1 MELFRTTILLP
12 VLVLSQAFLNKDHSV
27 PGNFSGS
34 RETDEQQTS
43 NLTISHPPRLSQ
55 HCSGVVEV
63 LHRGLWRPVTFDFG
77 SAEWAKVVEDICT
90 NLSCGAVYERRQN
103 GTATLNYSNST
114 CLSQCVYRDLLVE
127 NCTEL
132 SYTDCSNLTEITCG
146 HQAVRL
152 VGGSHHCEGRVE
164 LWREEKWGTVCDD
177 SWDLRDG
184 GVVCAQLG
192 CGSALN
198 VSGQDGS
205 FEAGVGLVLLDEVN
219 CGGSE
224 RNLWECPSLGTVNDC
239 GHKEDAAVVC
249 SGIPSQPGNKTAE
262 QNTQTSTT
270 AGSVLLVT
278 SAESRSS
285 PPVAAVWGCIALSIA
300 LLLTLLSNASLFL
313 SYRRRAALLVHQRQD
328 GRLLSIQSQH
338 TDRGERVNLL
348 TVTTDK
354 ADYSE
359 FLLMNL
365 SSLCPLVTCNFR
377 KCLISSSVPLV
388 RIHFLYVTFHAAPQY
403 LSQKPTQNDT
413 DASCDSD
420 YENYDFNDQPSVA
433 MATALV
439 RVLDNGVSTSREPCE
454 TTQTAETSDAPEKY
468 NIVAET
474 INGIERKNPA
484 TQSLHSLVSSS
495 TSSGECYEN
504 IETLEKELLDSG
516 PDLRETALTD
526 LICGREPSLGSSSS
540 TSSGESYYN
549 VGMAVE
555 QHLQS
560 ENTYTHSPVQSTSA
574 HQDQQQPVNSNC
586 HQLSSQNQEDSSSSS
601 SSELYENIEVQDEE
615 GIGDVTMKEVPDQS
629 LSDSDYDDIT
639 NY

>member
-43 NLTISHPPRLSQ
+43 NLTISHPLRLSQ

-63 LHRGLWRPVTFDFG
+63 LHRGLWRPVTFDLG

-103 GTATLNYSNST
+103 GTATLNYSSST

-177 SWDLRDG
+177 NWDLRDG

-192 CGSALN
+192 CGPALN

-249 SGIPSQPGNKTAE
+249 SGIPSQPGNETAE
-262 QNTQTSTT
+262 QYTQTSTT
-270 AGSVLLVT
+270 GSVLLVT

-348 TVTTDK
+348 TVTTDT
-354 ADYSE
+354 ADY
-359 FLLMNL
+359 
-365 SSLCPLVTCNFR
+365 T
-377 KCLISSSVPLV
+377 
-388 RIHFLYVTFHAAPQY
+388 PQY
-403 LSQKPTQNDT
+403 LSQQPTQNDT

-454 TTQTAETSDAPEKY
+454 TTQTAETSDNPEKY

-504 IETLEKELLDSG
+504 IETLEKELLDS
-516 PDLRETALTD
+516 DLRETALTD
-526 LICGREPSLGSSSS
+526 LICGREPSMGSSSS

-560 ENTYTHSPVQSTSA
+560 ENTYTHSPVQSASA

-586 HQLSSQNQEDSSSSS
+586 HLLSSQNQEDSSSSS

-615 GIGDVTMKEVPDQS
+615 GIGDVTVKEVPDQS

>member
-1 MELFRTTILLP
+1 MELFRTAILLP

-34 RETDEQQTS
+34 RETDEQKTS

-63 LHRGLWRPVTFDFG
+63 LHQGLWRPVTFDLG

-103 GTATLNYSNST
+103 GTATLNYSSST

-132 SYTDCSNLTEITCG
+132 SYTDCSNLTEIICG

-152 VGGSHHCEGRVE
+152 AGGSHHCEGRVE

-205 FEAGVGLVLLDEVN
+205 FEVGVGLVLLDEVN

-224 RNLWECPSLGTVNDC
+224 RNLWECPSMGTVNDC

-249 SGIPSQPGNKTAE
+249 SGIPSQPGNETAE

-278 SAESRSS
+278 SAESWSS
-285 PPVAAVWGCIALSIA
+285 PPTAAVWGCIALSIA

-348 TVTTDK
+348 TVTTDT
-354 ADYSE
+354 ADY
-359 FLLMNL
+359 
-365 SSLCPLVTCNFR
+365 T
-377 KCLISSSVPLV
+377 
-388 RIHFLYVTFHAAPQY
+388 PQY
-403 LSQKPTQNDT
+403 LSQQPSQNDT
-413 DASCDSD
+413 DALCDSD

-439 RVLDNGVSTSREPCE
+439 RVLDNGVSTSREPWE

-468 NIVAET
+468 NIIAET

-560 ENTYTHSPVQSTSA
+560 ENTYTHSPVQSTST

-586 HQLSSQNQEDSSSSS
+586 HLLSSQNQDDSSSSS

-615 GIGDVTMKEVPDQS
+615 GIGDVTVKEDPDQS

>member
-1 MELFRTTILLP
+1 MELFRTTILLS
-12 VLVLSQAFLNKDHSV
+12 VLVLSQGFLSKDYSV

-43 NLTISHPPRLSQ
+43 NLSISHHPRLSQ

-63 LHRGLWRPVTFDFG
+63 LHRGLWRPVTFDLG

-90 NLSCGAVYERRQN
+90 NLSCGAVYELRQN
-103 GTATLNYSNST
+103 GTATLNYSSST

-152 VGGSHHCEGRVE
+152 AGGSHHCEGRVE

-198 VSGQDGS
+198 VSGEGGS

-224 RNLWECPSLGTVNDC
+224 RNLWECPSMGTVNDC

-249 SGIPSQPGNKTAE
+249 SGIPSQPGNETTE

-285 PPVAAVWGCIALSIA
+285 PPVAAVWGCIVLSIA

-338 TDRGERVNLL
+338 TDRGESVNFL
-348 TVTTDK
+348 TVTMDT
-354 ADYSE
+354 ADYS
-359 FLLMNL
+359 
-365 SSLCPLVTCNFR
+365 
-377 KCLISSSVPLV
+377 
-388 RIHFLYVTFHAAPQY
+388 
-403 LSQKPTQNDT
+403 
-413 DASCDSD
+413 
-420 YENYDFNDQPSVA
+420 
-433 MATALV
+433 
-439 RVLDNGVSTSREPCE
+439 
-454 TTQTAETSDAPEKY
+454 
-468 NIVAET
+468 
-474 INGIERKNPA
+474 
-484 TQSLHSLVSSS
+484 HSLVSSS

-560 ENTYTHSPVQSTSA
+560 ENTYTHSPVQSTST

-586 HQLSSQNQEDSSSSS
+586 HLLSSQNQDDSSSSS
-601 SSELYENIEVQDEE
+601 SSELYENIGVQDEE
-615 GIGDVTMKEVPDQS
+615 GIGDATVKEDPDQS

>member
-1 MELFRTTILLP
+1 MCSKDPGLTVFCEMELFRTTILLS
-12 VLVLSQAFLNKDHSV
+12 VLVLSQGFLNKDYSV

-43 NLTISHPPRLSQ
+43 NLTISHPPRLSH

-63 LHRGLWRPVTFDFG
+63 LHRGLWRPVTFDLG

-90 NLSCGAVYERRQN
+90 NLSCGAVYELRQN
-103 GTATLNYSNST
+103 GTATLNYSSST
-114 CLSQCVYRDLLVE
+114 CLSQCVYRELLVE

-152 VGGSHHCEGRVE
+152 AGGSHHCEGRVE

-198 VSGQDGS
+198 VSGEDGS
-205 FEAGVGLVLLDEVN
+205 FEAGVGQVLLDEVN

-224 RNLWECPSLGTVNDC
+224 RNLWECPSMGTVNDC

-249 SGIPSQPGNKTAE
+249 SGIPSQPGNETAE

-285 PPVAAVWGCIALSIA
+285 PPAAAVWGCIALSIA

-338 TDRGERVNLL
+338 TDRGESVNLL
-348 TVTTDK
+348 TVTMDT
-354 ADYSE
+354 ADYT
-359 FLLMNL
+359 L
-365 SSLCPLVTCNFR
+365 
-377 KCLISSSVPLV
+377 
-388 RIHFLYVTFHAAPQY
+388 QY
-403 LSQKPTQNDT
+403 LSKQPSQNDT

-439 RVLDNGVSTSREPCE
+439 RVLDNGVSTSREPWE

-468 NIVAET
+468 NIVTET
-474 INGIERKNPA
+474 INGIERNNTA
-484 TQSLHSLVSSS
+484 TQSRHSLVSSS
-495 TSSGECYEN
+495 TSSGESYEN

-540 TSSGESYYN
+540 TTSGESYYN

-560 ENTYTHSPVQSTSA
+560 ENTYTHSPVQSTST
-574 HQDQQQPVNSNC
+574 HQDQQQPVNSSC
-586 HQLSSQNQEDSSSSS
+586 HLLSNQNQDDSSSSS
-601 SSELYENIEVQDEE
+601 SSELYENIGVQDEE
-615 GIGDVTMKEVPDQS
+615 GIGDATVKEDPDQS

>member
-43 NLTISHPPRLSQ
+43 NLTISHPLRLSQ

-63 LHRGLWRPVTFDFG
+63 LHRGLWRPVTFDLG

-103 GTATLNYSNST
+103 GTATLNYSSST

-192 CGSALN
+192 CGPALN

-249 SGIPSQPGNKTAE
+249 SGIPSQPGNETSE

-270 AGSVLLVT
+270 GSVLLVT

-348 TVTTDK
+348 TVTTDT
-354 ADYSE
+354 ADY
-359 FLLMNL
+359 
-365 SSLCPLVTCNFR
+365 T
-377 KCLISSSVPLV
+377 
-388 RIHFLYVTFHAAPQY
+388 PQY
-403 LSQKPTQNDT
+403 LSQQPTQNDT

-420 YENYDFNDQPSVA
+420 YENYDFNDKPSVA

-586 HQLSSQNQEDSSSSS
+586 HLPSSQNQEDSSSSS

-615 GIGDVTMKEVPDQS
+615 GIGDATVKEVPDQS

>member
-12 VLVLSQAFLNKDHSV
+12 VLVLSQA
-27 PGNFSGS
+27 
-34 RETDEQQTS
+34 
-43 NLTISHPPRLSQ
+43 ISHPPRLSQ

-63 LHRGLWRPVTFDFG
+63 LHRGLWRPVTFDLG

-103 GTATLNYSNST
+103 GTATLNYSSST

-205 FEAGVGLVLLDEVN
+205 FEAGVGQVLLDEVN

-224 RNLWECPSLGTVNDC
+224 MNLWECPSMGTVNDC

-249 SGIPSQPGNKTAE
+249 SGIPSQPGNETAE

-285 PPVAAVWGCIALSIA
+285 PPAAAVWGCIALSIA

-348 TVTTDK
+348 TVTTDT
-354 ADYSE
+354 ADY
-359 FLLMNL
+359 
-365 SSLCPLVTCNFR
+365 T
-377 KCLISSSVPLV
+377 
-388 RIHFLYVTFHAAPQY
+388 PQY
-403 LSQKPTQNDT
+403 LSQQPTQNDT

-420 YENYDFNDQPSVA
+420 YENYDFNDQPPVA

-439 RVLDNGVSTSREPCE
+439 RVLDNGVSTSREPWE

-526 LICGREPSLGSSSS
+526 LICGREPSLGSNSS

-574 HQDQQQPVNSNC
+574 QQDQQQPVNSNC
-586 HQLSSQNQEDSSSSS
+586 HLLSSQNQEDSSSSS

-615 GIGDVTMKEVPDQS
+615 GIGDATVKEDPDQS

>member
-27 PGNFSGS
+27 SGNFSGS

-63 LHRGLWRPVTFDFG
+63 LHRGLWRPVTFDLG

-103 GTATLNYSNST
+103 GTATLNYSSST

-205 FEAGVGLVLLDEVN
+205 FEAGVGQVLLDEVN

-224 RNLWECPSLGTVNDC
+224 MNLWECPSMGTVNDC

-249 SGIPSQPGNKTAE
+249 SGIPSQPGNETAE

-285 PPVAAVWGCIALSIA
+285 PPAAAVWGCIALSIA

-348 TVTTDK
+348 TVTTDT
-354 ADYSE
+354 ADY
-359 FLLMNL
+359 
-365 SSLCPLVTCNFR
+365 T
-377 KCLISSSVPLV
+377 
-388 RIHFLYVTFHAAPQY
+388 PQY
-403 LSQKPTQNDT
+403 LSQQPTQNDT

-420 YENYDFNDQPSVA
+420 YENYDFNDQPPVA

-439 RVLDNGVSTSREPCE
+439 RVLDNGVSTSREPWE

-526 LICGREPSLGSSSS
+526 LICGREPSLGSNSS

-574 HQDQQQPVNSNC
+574 QQDQQQPVNSNC
-586 HQLSSQNQEDSSSSS
+586 HLLSSQNQEDSSSSS

-615 GIGDVTMKEVPDQS
+615 GIGDATVKEDPDQS

>member
-63 LHRGLWRPVTFDFG
+63 LHRGLWRPVTFDLG
-77 SAEWAKVVEDICT
+77 SADWAKVVEDICT

-103 GTATLNYSNST
+103 GTATLNYSSST

-249 SGIPSQPGNKTAE
+249 SGIPSQPGNETVE

-285 PPVAAVWGCIALSIA
+285 PPVAVWGCIALSIA

-348 TVTTDK
+348 TVTTDT
-354 ADYSE
+354 ADY
-359 FLLMNL
+359 
-365 SSLCPLVTCNFR
+365 
-377 KCLISSSVPLV
+377 I
-388 RIHFLYVTFHAAPQY
+388 
-403 LSQKPTQNDT
+403 
-413 DASCDSD
+413 
-420 YENYDFNDQPSVA
+420 
-433 MATALV
+433 
-439 RVLDNGVSTSREPCE
+439 RVLDNGVSTSREPWE

-484 TQSLHSLVSSS
+484 TQSRHSLVSSS

-586 HQLSSQNQEDSSSSS
+586 HLLSSQNQEDSSSSS

-615 GIGDVTMKEVPDQS
+615 GIGDVTVKEVPDQS

>member
-63 LHRGLWRPVTFDFG
+63 LHRGLWRPVTFDLG

-103 GTATLNYSNST
+103 GTATLNYSYST

-146 HQAVRL
+146 RQAVRL

-192 CGSALN
+192 CGPALN

-249 SGIPSQPGNKTAE
+249 SGIPSQAGNETAE

-270 AGSVLLVT
+270 GSVLLVT

-348 TVTTDK
+348 TVTTDT
-354 ADYSE
+354 ADY
-359 FLLMNL
+359 
-365 SSLCPLVTCNFR
+365 
-377 KCLISSSVPLV
+377 I
-388 RIHFLYVTFHAAPQY
+388 
-403 LSQKPTQNDT
+403 
-413 DASCDSD
+413 
-420 YENYDFNDQPSVA
+420 
-433 MATALV
+433 

-574 HQDQQQPVNSNC
+574 HQDQQQPVNSNF
-586 HQLSSQNQEDSSSSS
+586 HLLSSQNQEDSSSSS

-615 GIGDVTMKEVPDQS
+615 GIGDVTVKEVPDQS

>member
-63 LHRGLWRPVTFDFG
+63 LHRGLWRPVTFDLG

-103 GTATLNYSNST
+103 STATLNYSSST

-164 LWREEKWGTVCDD
+164 LWRDEKWGTVCDD

-249 SGIPSQPGNKTAE
+249 SGIPSQPGNETVE

-285 PPVAAVWGCIALSIA
+285 PPVAVWGCIALSIA

-348 TVTTDK
+348 TVTTDT
-354 ADYSE
+354 ADYSF
-359 FLLMNL
+359 FLVLKGH
-365 SSLCPLVTCNFR
+365 NFHL
-377 KCLISSSVPLV
+377 KSE
-388 RIHFLYVTFHAAPQY
+388 TFQ
-403 LSQKPTQNDT
+403 
-413 DASCDSD
+413 
-420 YENYDFNDQPSVA
+420 QPFA
-433 MATALV
+433 GQGI
-439 RVLDNGVSTSREPCE
+439 RNG
-454 TTQTAETSDAPEKY
+454 
-468 NIVAET
+468 
-474 INGIERKNPA
+474 
-484 TQSLHSLVSSS
+484 HSLVSSS

-586 HQLSSQNQEDSSSSS
+586 HLLSSQNQEDSSSSS

-615 GIGDVTMKEVPDQS
+615 GIGDVTVKEVPDQS

>member
-1 MELFRTTILLP
+1 MC
-12 VLVLSQAFLNKDHSV
+12 VA
-27 PGNFSGS
+27 
-34 RETDEQQTS
+34 
-43 NLTISHPPRLSQ
+43 ISHPLRLSQ

-63 LHRGLWRPVTFDFG
+63 LHRGLWRPVTFDLG

-103 GTATLNYSNST
+103 GTATLNYSSST

-192 CGSALN
+192 CGPALN

-249 SGIPSQPGNKTAE
+249 SGIPSQPGNETSE

-348 TVTTDK
+348 TVTTDT
-354 ADYSE
+354 ADY
-359 FLLMNL
+359 
-365 SSLCPLVTCNFR
+365 T
-377 KCLISSSVPLV
+377 
-388 RIHFLYVTFHAAPQY
+388 PQY
-403 LSQKPTQNDT
+403 LSQQPTQNDT

-420 YENYDFNDQPSVA
+420 YENYDFNDKPSVA

-586 HQLSSQNQEDSSSSS
+586 HLPSSQNQEDSSSSS

-615 GIGDVTMKEVPDQS
+615 GIGDATVKEVPDQS

>member
-1 MELFRTTILLP
+1 MELFRTAILLP

-34 RETDEQQTS
+34 RETDEQKTS

-63 LHRGLWRPVTFDFG
+63 LHQGLWRPVTFDLG

-103 GTATLNYSNST
+103 GTATLNYSSST

-132 SYTDCSNLTEITCG
+132 SYTDCSNLTEIICG

-152 VGGSHHCEGRVE
+152 AGGSHHCEGRVE

-205 FEAGVGLVLLDEVN
+205 FEVGVGLVLLDEVN

-224 RNLWECPSLGTVNDC
+224 RNLWECPSMGTVNDC

-249 SGIPSQPGNKTAE
+249 SGIPSQPGNETAE

-270 AGSVLLVT
+270 AGSVLPVT
-278 SAESRSS
+278 SAESWSS
-285 PPVAAVWGCIALSIA
+285 PPTAAVWGCIALSIA

-348 TVTTDK
+348 TVTTDT
-354 ADYSE
+354 ADY
-359 FLLMNL
+359 
-365 SSLCPLVTCNFR
+365 
-377 KCLISSSVPLV
+377 I
-388 RIHFLYVTFHAAPQY
+388 
-403 LSQKPTQNDT
+403 
-413 DASCDSD
+413 
-420 YENYDFNDQPSVA
+420 
-433 MATALV
+433 
-439 RVLDNGVSTSREPCE
+439 RVLDNGVSTSREPWE

-468 NIVAET
+468 NIIAET

-516 PDLRETALTD
+516 PGLRRTALTD
-526 LICGREPSLGSSSS
+526 LMCGREPSLGSSSS

-560 ENTYTHSPVQSTSA
+560 ENTYTHSPVQSTST

-586 HQLSSQNQEDSSSSS
+586 HLLSSQNQDDSSSSS
-601 SSELYENIEVQDEE
+601 SSELYENIEVQDEK
-615 GIGDVTMKEVPDQS
+615 GIGDVTVKEDPDQS

>member
-1 MELFRTTILLP
+1 MLVENHKLQQCKQKYICLKDPGLTVFWEMELFRTAILLS
-12 VLVLSQAFLNKDHSV
+12 VLVLSQGFLNKAYSV

-63 LHRGLWRPVTFDFG
+63 LHQGLWRPVTFDLG

-90 NLSCGAVYERRQN
+90 NLSCGAVYELRQN
-103 GTATLNYSNST
+103 GTATLNYSSST

-152 VGGSHHCEGRVE
+152 AGGSHHCEGRVE

-198 VSGQDGS
+198 VSGEDGS
-205 FEAGVGLVLLDEVN
+205 FEAGVGQVLLDEVN

-224 RNLWECPSLGTVNDC
+224 RNLWECPSMGTVNDC

-249 SGIPSQPGNKTAE
+249 SGIPSQPGNETAE

-270 AGSVLLVT
+270 GSVLLVT
-278 SAESRSS
+278 SAESWSS
-285 PPVAAVWGCIALSIA
+285 PPTAAVWGCIALSIA

-348 TVTTDK
+348 TVTTDT
-354 ADYSE
+354 ADY
-359 FLLMNL
+359 
-365 SSLCPLVTCNFR
+365 T
-377 KCLISSSVPLV
+377 
-388 RIHFLYVTFHAAPQY
+388 PQY
-403 LSQKPTQNDT
+403 LSQQPSQNDT
-413 DASCDSD
+413 DALCDSD
-420 YENYDFNDQPSVA
+420 YENYDFNDQPSIA

-439 RVLDNGVSTSREPCE
+439 RVLDNGVSTSREPWE

-474 INGIERKNPA
+474 INGIERNNTA

-504 IETLEKELLDSG
+504 IETQEKELLDSG

-560 ENTYTHSPVQSTSA
+560 ENTYTHSPVQSTST
-574 HQDQQQPVNSNC
+574 HKDQQQPVNSSF
-586 HQLSSQNQEDSSSSS
+586 HLLSNQNQDDSSSSS

-615 GIGDVTMKEVPDQS
+615 GIGDATVKEDPDQS

>member
-12 VLVLSQAFLNKDHSV
+12 VLVLSQAFLNEDHSV

-63 LHRGLWRPVTFDFG
+63 LHRGLWRPVTFDLG

-103 GTATLNYSNST
+103 GTATLNYSSST

-224 RNLWECPSLGTVNDC
+224 RNLWECPSMGTVNDC

-249 SGIPSQPGNKTAE
+249 SGIPSQPGNETAE

-270 AGSVLLVT
+270 DSVLLVT

-285 PPVAAVWGCIALSIA
+285 PPAAAVWGCIALSIA

-348 TVTTDK
+348 TVTTDT
-354 ADYSE
+354 ADY
-359 FLLMNL
+359 
-365 SSLCPLVTCNFR
+365 T
-377 KCLISSSVPLV
+377 
-388 RIHFLYVTFHAAPQY
+388 PQY
-403 LSQKPTQNDT
+403 LSQQPTQNDT

-439 RVLDNGVSTSREPCE
+439 RVLDNGVGTSREPWE

-540 TSSGESYYN
+540 TTSGESYYN

-586 HQLSSQNQEDSSSSS
+586 HLLSSQNQEDSSSSS

-615 GIGDVTMKEVPDQS
+615 GIGDATVKEDPDQS

>member
-354 ADYSE
+354 ADY
-359 FLLMNL
+359 
-365 SSLCPLVTCNFR
+365 
-377 KCLISSSVPLV
+377 I
-388 RIHFLYVTFHAAPQY
+388 
-403 LSQKPTQNDT
+403 
-413 DASCDSD
+413 
-420 YENYDFNDQPSVA
+420 
-433 MATALV
+433 

>member
-43 NLTISHPPRLSQ
+43 NLTISHPLRLSQ

-63 LHRGLWRPVTFDFG
+63 LHRGLWRPVTFDLG

-103 GTATLNYSNST
+103 GTATLNYSSST

-192 CGSALN
+192 CGPALN

-249 SGIPSQPGNKTAE
+249 SGIPSQPGNETSE

-270 AGSVLLVT
+270 GSVLLVT

-348 TVTTDK
+348 TVTTDT
-354 ADYSE
+354 ADY
-359 FLLMNL
+359 
-365 SSLCPLVTCNFR
+365 T
-377 KCLISSSVPLV
+377 
-388 RIHFLYVTFHAAPQY
+388 PQY
-403 LSQKPTQNDT
+403 LSQQPTQNDT

-420 YENYDFNDQPSVA
+420 YENYDFNDKPSVA

-504 IETLEKELLDSG
+504 IETLEKELLDS
-516 PDLRETALTD
+516 DLRETALTD

-586 HQLSSQNQEDSSSSS
+586 HLPSSQNQEDSSSSS

-615 GIGDVTMKEVPDQS
+615 GIGDATVKEVPDQS

>member
-1 MELFRTTILLP
+1 LTGCGCSAEHLQIAQKP
-12 VLVLSQAFLNKDHSV
+12 I
-27 PGNFSGS
+27 G
-34 RETDEQQTS
+34 QQTARAFNVCGYVCVLCCTCDYTTWGNINS
-43 NLTISHPPRLSQ
+43 NLYFTLILILHLSIPPAISHPLRLSQ

-63 LHRGLWRPVTFDFG
+63 LHRGLWRPVTFDLG

-103 GTATLNYSNST
+103 GTATLNYSSST

-192 CGSALN
+192 CGPALN

-249 SGIPSQPGNKTAE
+249 SGIPSQPGNETSE

-348 TVTTDK
+348 TVTTDT
-354 ADYSE
+354 ADY
-359 FLLMNL
+359 
-365 SSLCPLVTCNFR
+365 T
-377 KCLISSSVPLV
+377 
-388 RIHFLYVTFHAAPQY
+388 PQY
-403 LSQKPTQNDT
+403 LSQQPTQNDT

-420 YENYDFNDQPSVA
+420 YENYDFNDKPSVA

-586 HQLSSQNQEDSSSSS
+586 HLPSSQNQEDSSSSS

-615 GIGDVTMKEVPDQS
+615 GIGDATVKEVPDQS

>member
-354 ADYSE
+354 ADY
-359 FLLMNL
+359 
-365 SSLCPLVTCNFR
+365 T
-377 KCLISSSVPLV
+377 
-388 RIHFLYVTFHAAPQY
+388 PQY

>member
-1 MELFRTTILLP
+1 MIRSVTCIICLIVINIKRTKLFPVEEYAQRTPGLTVFCEMELFRTTILLS
-12 VLVLSQAFLNKDHSV
+12 VLVLSQGFLNKDYSV

-43 NLTISHPPRLSQ
+43 NLR
-55 HCSGVVEV
+55 
-63 LHRGLWRPVTFDFG
+63 
-77 SAEWAKVVEDICT
+77 
-90 NLSCGAVYERRQN
+90 
-103 GTATLNYSNST
+103 
-114 CLSQCVYRDLLVE
+114 
-127 NCTEL
+127 
-132 SYTDCSNLTEITCG
+132 

-152 VGGSHHCEGRVE
+152 AGGSHHCEGRVE

-198 VSGQDGS
+198 VSGEDGS

-224 RNLWECPSLGTVNDC
+224 RNLWECPSMGTVNDC

-249 SGIPSQPGNKTAE
+249 SGIPSQPGNETAE

-270 AGSVLLVT
+270 GSVLLVT

-338 TDRGERVNLL
+338 TDRGESVNLL
-348 TVTTDK
+348 TVTMDT
-354 ADYSE
+354 ADY
-359 FLLMNL
+359 
-365 SSLCPLVTCNFR
+365 T
-377 KCLISSSVPLV
+377 
-388 RIHFLYVTFHAAPQY
+388 PQY
-403 LSQKPTQNDT
+403 LSKQPSQNDT
-413 DASCDSD
+413 EASCDSD
-420 YENYDFNDQPSVA
+420 YENDDFNDQPSVA

-439 RVLDNGVSTSREPCE
+439 RVLDNGVSTSREPWE

-468 NIVAET
+468 NIVTET
-474 INGIERKNPA
+474 INGIERNNTA
-484 TQSLHSLVSSS
+484 TQSCHSLVSSS

-516 PDLRETALTD
+516 PDLRKTALTD

-560 ENTYTHSPVQSTSA
+560 ENTYTHSPVQSTST
-574 HQDQQQPVNSNC
+574 HQDQQQPVNSSC
-586 HQLSSQNQEDSSSSS
+586 HLLSNQNQEDSSSSS
-601 SSELYENIEVQDEE
+601 SSELYENIGVQDEE
-615 GIGDVTMKEVPDQS
+615 GIGDATVKEDPDQS

>member
-1 MELFRTTILLP
+1 MELFRTTILLS
-12 VLVLSQAFLNKDHSV
+12 VLVLSQGFLNKDYSV

-43 NLTISHPPRLSQ
+43 NLSISHPPRLSQ

-63 LHRGLWRPVTFDFG
+63 LHRGLWRPVTFDLG

-90 NLSCGAVYERRQN
+90 NLSCGAVYELRQN
-103 GTATLNYSNST
+103 GTATLNYSSST

-152 VGGSHHCEGRVE
+152 AGGSHHCEGRVE
-164 LWREEKWGTVCDD
+164 LWKEEKWGTVCDD

-198 VSGQDGS
+198 VSGEDGS

-224 RNLWECPSLGTVNDC
+224 RNLWECPSMGTVNDC

-249 SGIPSQPGNKTAE
+249 SGIPSQPVNETAE
-262 QNTQTSTT
+262 QNTQTSTI

-278 SAESRSS
+278 SAESWSS
-285 PPVAAVWGCIALSIA
+285 PPAAAVWGCIALSIA

-338 TDRGERVNLL
+338 TDRGESVNLL
-348 TVTTDK
+348 TVTMDT
-354 ADYSE
+354 ADY
-359 FLLMNL
+359 
-365 SSLCPLVTCNFR
+365 T
-377 KCLISSSVPLV
+377 
-388 RIHFLYVTFHAAPQY
+388 PQY
-403 LSQKPTQNDT
+403 LSKQPSQNDT
-413 DASCDSD
+413 EASCDSD

-433 MATALV
+433 MATAL
-439 RVLDNGVSTSREPCE
+439 G
-454 TTQTAETSDAPEKY
+454 
-468 NIVAET
+468 
-474 INGIERKNPA
+474 
-484 TQSLHSLVSSS
+484 HSLVSSS

-560 ENTYTHSPVQSTSA
+560 ENTYTHSPVQSTST
-574 HQDQQQPVNSNC
+574 HQDQQQPVNSSC
-586 HQLSSQNQEDSSSSS
+586 HLLSNQNQDDSSSSS
-601 SSELYENIEVQDEE
+601 SLELYENIGFQDEE
-615 GIGDVTMKEVPDQS
+615 GIGDATVKEDPDQS

>member
-63 LHRGLWRPVTFDFG
+63 LHRGLWRPVTFDLG
-77 SAEWAKVVEDICT
+77 SADWAKVVEDICT

-103 GTATLNYSNST
+103 GTATLNYSSST

-249 SGIPSQPGNKTAE
+249 SGIPSQPGNETVE

-270 AGSVLLVT
+270 GSVLLVT

-285 PPVAAVWGCIALSIA
+285 PPVAVWGCIALSIA

-348 TVTTDK
+348 TVTTDT
-354 ADYSE
+354 ADY
-359 FLLMNL
+359 
-365 SSLCPLVTCNFR
+365 
-377 KCLISSSVPLV
+377 I
-388 RIHFLYVTFHAAPQY
+388 
-403 LSQKPTQNDT
+403 
-413 DASCDSD
+413 
-420 YENYDFNDQPSVA
+420 
-433 MATALV
+433 
-439 RVLDNGVSTSREPCE
+439 RVLDNGVSTSREPWE

-484 TQSLHSLVSSS
+484 TQSRHSLVSSS

-586 HQLSSQNQEDSSSSS
+586 HLLSSQNQEDSSSSS

-615 GIGDVTMKEVPDQS
+615 GIGDVTVKEVPDQS

>member
-1 MELFRTTILLP
+1 MIRSVTCIISHLIVINIKRTKLFLLRSMLKGPRLTVFCEMELFRTTILLP
-12 VLVLSQAFLNKDHSV
+12 VLVLSQA
-27 PGNFSGS
+27 
-34 RETDEQQTS
+34 
-43 NLTISHPPRLSQ
+43 ISHPPRLSQ

-63 LHRGLWRPVTFDFG
+63 LHRGLWRPVTLDLG

-103 GTATLNYSNST
+103 GTATLNYSSST

-164 LWREEKWGTVCDD
+164 LWSEEKWGTVCDD

-249 SGIPSQPGNKTAE
+249 SGIPSQPGNETAE

-270 AGSVLLVT
+270 GSVLLVT
-278 SAESRSS
+278 SAESWSS

-300 LLLTLLSNASLFL
+300 LLLTLLFNASLFL

-348 TVTTDK
+348 TVTTDT
-354 ADYSE
+354 ADY
-359 FLLMNL
+359 
-365 SSLCPLVTCNFR
+365 T
-377 KCLISSSVPLV
+377 
-388 RIHFLYVTFHAAPQY
+388 PQY
-403 LSQKPTQNDT
+403 LSQHPSQNDT

-454 TTQTAETSDAPEKY
+454 TTQTEETSDAPEKY
-468 NIVAET
+468 NIFAEI

-484 TQSLHSLVSSS
+484 TQSLHLLVSSS

-516 PDLRETALTD
+516 PDLRETVLTD

-560 ENTYTHSPVQSTSA
+560 ENTYTHSPVQSTST
-574 HQDQQQPVNSNC
+574 HQDQQQPVNSNR
-586 HQLSSQNQEDSSSSS
+586 HLLSSQNQEDSSSSS

-615 GIGDVTMKEVPDQS
+615 GIVDVTVKEVPDQS

>member
-1 MELFRTTILLP
+1 MELFRMAILLP
-12 VLVLSQAFLNKDHSV
+12 VLVLSQA
-27 PGNFSGS
+27 
-34 RETDEQQTS
+34 
-43 NLTISHPPRLSQ
+43 ISHPPRLSHQ
-55 HCSGVVEV
+55 CSGVVEV
-63 LHRGLWRPVTFDFG
+63 LHRGLWRPVTFDLG
-77 SAEWAKVVEDICT
+77 SAEWAKVAEDICT
-90 NLSCGAVYERRQN
+90 NLSCGAVYELRQN

-132 SYTDCSNLTEITCG
+132 SYSDCSNLTEITCG

-152 VGGSHHCEGRVE
+152 AGGSHHCEGRVE
-164 LWREEKWGTVCDD
+164 LWREGKWGTVCDD

-224 RNLWECPSLGTVNDC
+224 RNLWECPSMETVNDC

-249 SGIPSQPGNKTAE
+249 SGIPSQPGNETAE

-278 SAESRSS
+278 SAESWSS
-285 PPVAAVWGCIALSIA
+285 PPTAGVWGCIALSIA
-300 LLLTLLSNASLFL
+300 LLLTLLSNALLFL

-328 GRLLSIQSQH
+328 GRLLSIQSQD
-338 TDRGERVNLL
+338 TNRGERVNLL
-348 TVTTDK
+348 TVTTDT
-354 ADYSE
+354 ADY
-359 FLLMNL
+359 
-365 SSLCPLVTCNFR
+365 T
-377 KCLISSSVPLV
+377 
-388 RIHFLYVTFHAAPQY
+388 PQY
-403 LSQKPTQNDT
+403 LSKQPSQNDT

-439 RVLDNGVSTSREPCE
+439 RVLDNGVSTSREPWE
-454 TTQTAETSDAPEKY
+454 TMQTAETSDAPEKY

-504 IETLEKELLDSG
+504 IETLEKEQLDSG
-516 PDLRETALTD
+516 PDLRENALTD

-540 TSSGESYYN
+540 TSTGESYYN

-560 ENTYTHSPVQSTSA
+560 ENTYSHSPVQSTST

-586 HQLSSQNQEDSSSSS
+586 HLLSNQNQDDSSSSS
-601 SSELYENIEVQDEE
+601 SSELYENIDVQDEE
-615 GIGDVTMKEVPDQS
+615 GIGDVTVKEDPDQS

>member
-43 NLTISHPPRLSQ
+43 NLTISHPLRLSQ

-63 LHRGLWRPVTFDFG
+63 LHRGLWRPVTFDLG

-103 GTATLNYSNST
+103 GTATLNYSSST

-192 CGSALN
+192 CGPALN

-249 SGIPSQPGNKTAE
+249 SGIPSQPGNETSE

-348 TVTTDK
+348 TVTTDT
-354 ADYSE
+354 ADY
-359 FLLMNL
+359 
-365 SSLCPLVTCNFR
+365 
-377 KCLISSSVPLV
+377 I
-388 RIHFLYVTFHAAPQY
+388 
-403 LSQKPTQNDT
+403 
-413 DASCDSD
+413 
-420 YENYDFNDQPSVA
+420 
-433 MATALV
+433 

-586 HQLSSQNQEDSSSSS
+586 HLPSSQNQEDSSSSS

-615 GIGDVTMKEVPDQS
+615 GIGDATVKEVPDQS

>member
-63 LHRGLWRPVTFDFG
+63 LHRGLWRPVTFDLG

-103 GTATLNYSNST
+103 STATLNYSSST

-164 LWREEKWGTVCDD
+164 LWRDEKWGTVCDD

-249 SGIPSQPGNKTAE
+249 SGIPSQPGNETVE

-285 PPVAAVWGCIALSIA
+285 PPVAVWGCIALSIA

-348 TVTTDK
+348 TVTTDT
-354 ADYSE
+354 ADY
-359 FLLMNL
+359 
-365 SSLCPLVTCNFR
+365 
-377 KCLISSSVPLV
+377 I
-388 RIHFLYVTFHAAPQY
+388 
-403 LSQKPTQNDT
+403 
-413 DASCDSD
+413 
-420 YENYDFNDQPSVA
+420 
-433 MATALV
+433 
-439 RVLDNGVSTSREPCE
+439 RVLDNGVSTSREPWE

-484 TQSLHSLVSSS
+484 TQSRHSLVSSS

-586 HQLSSQNQEDSSSSS
+586 HLLSSQNQEDSSSSS

-615 GIGDVTMKEVPDQS
+615 GIGDVTVKEVPDQS

>member
-1 MELFRTTILLP
+1 MC
-12 VLVLSQAFLNKDHSV
+12 VA
-27 PGNFSGS
+27 
-34 RETDEQQTS
+34 
-43 NLTISHPPRLSQ
+43 ISHPPRLSQ

-63 LHRGLWRPVTFDFG
+63 LHRGLWRPVTFDLG
-77 SAEWAKVVEDICT
+77 SAEWAKVAEDICT
-90 NLSCGAVYERRQN
+90 NLSCGAVYKLRQN
-103 GTATLNYSNST
+103 GTATLNYSSST

-152 VGGSHHCEGRVE
+152 AGGSHHCEGRVE

-198 VSGQDGS
+198 VSGEDGS
-205 FEAGVGLVLLDEVN
+205 FEAGVGQVLLDEVN

-224 RNLWECPSLGTVNDC
+224 RNLWECPSMGTVNDC

-249 SGIPSQPGNKTAE
+249 SGILSRPGNETAE

-270 AGSVLLVT
+270 AAGSVLLVT
-278 SAESRSS
+278 SAESWSS
-285 PPVAAVWGCIALSIA
+285 PPTAAVWGCIALSIA

-313 SYRRRAALLVHQRQD
+313 SYRRRAALLVHQRRD
-328 GRLLSIQSQH
+328 GRQLSIQSQH

-348 TVTTDK
+348 TVTTDT
-354 ADYSE
+354 ADY
-359 FLLMNL
+359 
-365 SSLCPLVTCNFR
+365 T
-377 KCLISSSVPLV
+377 
-388 RIHFLYVTFHAAPQY
+388 PQY
-403 LSQKPTQNDT
+403 LSKQPSQNDT
-413 DASCDSD
+413 AASCDSD

-439 RVLDNGVSTSREPCE
+439 RVLDNGGSTSREPWE
-454 TTQTAETSDAPEKY
+454 TTQTADTSDAPEKY

-474 INGIERKNPA
+474 INSIEKNNPA
-484 TQSLHSLVSSS
+484 AQSLHSLVSSS

-504 IETLEKELLDSG
+504 IETQEKELLDSG

-526 LICGREPSLGSSSS
+526 MICGREPSLGSSSS

-549 VGMAVE
+549 VEMAVK

-560 ENTYTHSPVQSTSA
+560 ENTYTHSPVQPTGT
-574 HQDQQQPVNSNC
+574 HQDQQQPVNRSCHLLSN
-586 HQLSSQNQEDSSSSS
+586 QNQDDSSSSS

-615 GIGDVTMKEVPDQS
+615 GIGDATVKEDPDQS

>member
-63 LHRGLWRPVTFDFG
+63 LHRGLWRPVTFDLG

-103 GTATLNYSNST
+103 GTATLNYSYST

-146 HQAVRL
+146 RQAVRL

-192 CGSALN
+192 CGPALN

-249 SGIPSQPGNKTAE
+249 SGIPSQAGNETAE

-348 TVTTDK
+348 TVTTDT
-354 ADYSE
+354 ADY
-359 FLLMNL
+359 
-365 SSLCPLVTCNFR
+365 
-377 KCLISSSVPLV
+377 I
-388 RIHFLYVTFHAAPQY
+388 
-403 LSQKPTQNDT
+403 
-413 DASCDSD
+413 
-420 YENYDFNDQPSVA
+420 
-433 MATALV
+433 

-574 HQDQQQPVNSNC
+574 HQDQQQPVNSNF
-586 HQLSSQNQEDSSSSS
+586 HLLSSQNQEDSSSSS

-615 GIGDVTMKEVPDQS
+615 GIGDVTVKEVPDQS

>member
-1 MELFRTTILLP
+1 MELFRTTILLS
-12 VLVLSQAFLNKDHSV
+12 VLVLSQGFLSKDYSV

-43 NLTISHPPRLSQ
+43 NLSISHHPRLSQ

-63 LHRGLWRPVTFDFG
+63 LHRGLWRPVTFDLG

-90 NLSCGAVYERRQN
+90 NLSCGAVYELRQN
-103 GTATLNYSNST
+103 GTATLNYSSST

-152 VGGSHHCEGRVE
+152 AGGSHHCEGRVE

-198 VSGQDGS
+198 VSGEGGS

-224 RNLWECPSLGTVNDC
+224 RNLWECPSMGTVNDC

-249 SGIPSQPGNKTAE
+249 SGIPSQPGNETTE

-270 AGSVLLVT
+270 GSVLLVT

-285 PPVAAVWGCIALSIA
+285 PPVAAVWGCIVLSIA

-338 TDRGERVNLL
+338 TDRGESVNFL
-348 TVTTDK
+348 TVTMDT
-354 ADYSE
+354 ADY
-359 FLLMNL
+359 
-365 SSLCPLVTCNFR
+365 T
-377 KCLISSSVPLV
+377 
-388 RIHFLYVTFHAAPQY
+388 PQY
-403 LSQKPTQNDT
+403 LSKQPSQNDT
-413 DASCDSD
+413 EASCDSD

-439 RVLDNGVSTSREPCE
+439 RVLDNGVSTSREPWE

-468 NIVAET
+468 NIVTET
-474 INGIERKNPA
+474 INGIERNNTA
-484 TQSLHSLVSSS
+484 TQSCHSLVSSS

-560 ENTYTHSPVQSTSA
+560 ENTYTHSPVQSTST

-586 HQLSSQNQEDSSSSS
+586 HLLSSQNQDDSSSSS
-601 SSELYENIEVQDEE
+601 SSELYENIGVQDEE
-615 GIGDVTMKEVPDQS
+615 GIGDATVKEDPDQS

>member
-1 MELFRTTILLP
+1 MELFRTPILLSL
-12 VLVLSQAFLNKDHSV
+12 LVLSQAFLNQDHSV
-27 PGNFSGS
+27 PGKFSGS
-34 RETDEQQTS
+34 GETDEQQTS

-63 LHRGLWRPVTFDFG
+63 LHRGLWRPVTFDLG
-77 SAEWAKVVEDICT
+77 SAEWAKVAEDICT
-90 NLSCGAVYERRQN
+90 NLSCGAVYKLRQN
-103 GTATLNYSNST
+103 GTATLNYSSST

-152 VGGSHHCEGRVE
+152 AGGSHHCEGRVE

-198 VSGQDGS
+198 VSGEDGS
-205 FEAGVGLVLLDEVN
+205 FEAGVGQVLLDEVN

-224 RNLWECPSLGTVNDC
+224 RNLWECPSMGTVNDC

-249 SGIPSQPGNKTAE
+249 SGILSRPGNETAE

-278 SAESRSS
+278 SAESWSS
-285 PPVAAVWGCIALSIA
+285 PPTAAVWGCIALSIA

-313 SYRRRAALLVHQRQD
+313 SYRRRAALLVHQRRD
-328 GRLLSIQSQH
+328 GRQLSIQSQH

-348 TVTTDK
+348 TVTTDT
-354 ADYSE
+354 ADY
-359 FLLMNL
+359 
-365 SSLCPLVTCNFR
+365 T
-377 KCLISSSVPLV
+377 
-388 RIHFLYVTFHAAPQY
+388 PQY
-403 LSQKPTQNDT
+403 LSKQPSQNDT
-413 DASCDSD
+413 AASCDSD

-439 RVLDNGVSTSREPCE
+439 RVLDNGGSTSREPWE
-454 TTQTAETSDAPEKY
+454 TTQTADTSDAPEKY

-474 INGIERKNPA
+474 INSIEKNNPA
-484 TQSLHSLVSSS
+484 AQSLHSLVSSS

-504 IETLEKELLDSG
+504 IETQEKELLDSG

-526 LICGREPSLGSSSS
+526 MICGREPSLGSSSS

-549 VGMAVE
+549 VEMAVK

-560 ENTYTHSPVQSTSA
+560 ENTYTHSPVQPTGT
-574 HQDQQQPVNSNC
+574 HQDQQQPVNRSCHLLSN
-586 HQLSSQNQEDSSSSS
+586 QNQDDSSSSS

-615 GIGDVTMKEVPDQS
+615 GIGDATVKEDPDQS

>member
-1 MELFRTTILLP
+1 MELFRTTILLS
-12 VLVLSQAFLNKDHSV
+12 VLVLSQGFLNKDYSV

-43 NLTISHPPRLSQ
+43 NLTISHPPRLSH

-63 LHRGLWRPVTFDFG
+63 LHRGLWRPVTFDLG

-90 NLSCGAVYERRQN
+90 NLSCGAVYELRQN
-103 GTATLNYSNST
+103 GTATLNYSSST
-114 CLSQCVYRDLLVE
+114 CLSQCVYRELLVE

-152 VGGSHHCEGRVE
+152 AGGSHHCEGRVE

-198 VSGQDGS
+198 VSGEDGS
-205 FEAGVGLVLLDEVN
+205 FEAGVGQVLLDEVN

-224 RNLWECPSLGTVNDC
+224 RNLWECPSMGTVNDC

-249 SGIPSQPGNKTAE
+249 SGIPSQPGNETAE

-270 AGSVLLVT
+270 GSVLLVT

-285 PPVAAVWGCIALSIA
+285 PPAAAVWGCIALSIA

-338 TDRGERVNLL
+338 TDRGESVNLL
-348 TVTTDK
+348 TVTMDT
-354 ADYSE
+354 ADYT
-359 FLLMNL
+359 L
-365 SSLCPLVTCNFR
+365 
-377 KCLISSSVPLV
+377 
-388 RIHFLYVTFHAAPQY
+388 QY
-403 LSQKPTQNDT
+403 LSKQPSQNDT

-439 RVLDNGVSTSREPCE
+439 RVLDNGVSTSREPWE

-468 NIVAET
+468 NIVTET
-474 INGIERKNPA
+474 INGIERNNTA
-484 TQSLHSLVSSS
+484 TQSRHSLVSSS
-495 TSSGECYEN
+495 TSSGESYEN

-516 PDLRETALTD
+516 PDLRETVLTD
-526 LICGREPSLGSSSS
+526 LISGREPSLGSSSS
-540 TSSGESYYN
+540 TTSGESYYN

-560 ENTYTHSPVQSTSA
+560 ENTYTHSPVQSTST
-574 HQDQQQPVNSNC
+574 HQDQQQPVNSSC
-586 HQLSSQNQEDSSSSS
+586 HLLSNQNQDDSSSSS
-601 SSELYENIEVQDEE
+601 SSELYENIGVQDEE
-615 GIGDVTMKEVPDQS
+615 GIGDATVKEDPDQS

>member
-1 MELFRTTILLP
+1 MELFRTTILLS
-12 VLVLSQAFLNKDHSV
+12 VLVLSQGFLNKDYSV

-43 NLTISHPPRLSQ
+43 NLSISHPPRLSQ

-63 LHRGLWRPVTFDFG
+63 LHRGLWRPVTFDLG

-90 NLSCGAVYERRQN
+90 NLSCGAVYELRQN
-103 GTATLNYSNST
+103 GTATLNYSSST

-152 VGGSHHCEGRVE
+152 AGGSHHCEGRVE

-198 VSGQDGS
+198 VSGEGGS

-224 RNLWECPSLGTVNDC
+224 RNLWECPSMGTVNDC

-249 SGIPSQPGNKTAE
+249 SGIPSQAGNETAE

-338 TDRGERVNLL
+338 IDRGESVNLL
-348 TVTTDK
+348 TVTMDT
-354 ADYSE
+354 ADY
-359 FLLMNL
+359 
-365 SSLCPLVTCNFR
+365 T
-377 KCLISSSVPLV
+377 
-388 RIHFLYVTFHAAPQY
+388 PQY
-403 LSQKPTQNDT
+403 LSKQPSQNDT
-413 DASCDSD
+413 EASCDSD

-439 RVLDNGVSTSREPCE
+439 RVLDNGVSTSREPWE

-468 NIVAET
+468 NIVTET
-474 INGIERKNPA
+474 INGIERNNTA
-484 TQSLHSLVSSS
+484 TQSCHSLVSSS

-504 IETLEKELLDSG
+504 IEPLEKELLDSG

-526 LICGREPSLGSSSS
+526 FICGREPSLGSSSS

-560 ENTYTHSPVQSTSA
+560 ENTYTHSPVQSTST
-574 HQDQQQPVNSNC
+574 HEDQQQPVNSNF
-586 HQLSSQNQEDSSSSS
+586 HLLSSQNQDDSSSSS
-601 SSELYENIEVQDEE
+601 SSELYENIGVQDEE
-615 GIGDVTMKEVPDQS
+615 GIGDATVKEDPDQS

>member
-1 MELFRTTILLP
+1 MCVGVYVLCCITCTVHVATQHGEINSHLYFTLILILHFP
-12 VLVLSQAFLNKDHSV
+12 IPPA
-27 PGNFSGS
+27 
-34 RETDEQQTS
+34 
-43 NLTISHPPRLSQ
+43 ISHPPRLSQ

-63 LHRGLWRPVTFDFG
+63 LHRGLWRPVTFDLG
-77 SAEWAKVVEDICT
+77 SAEWSKVAEDICT
-90 NLSCGAVYERRQN
+90 NLSCGAVYKLRQT
-103 GTATLNYSNST
+103 GTATLNYSSST

-132 SYTDCSNLTEITCG
+132 SYPDCYNLTEITCG

-152 VGGSHHCEGRVE
+152 AGGSHHCEGRVE
-164 LWREEKWGTVCDD
+164 LWREAKWGTVCDD
-177 SWDLRDG
+177 RWDLRDG

-198 VSGQDGS
+198 VSGEDGS

-224 RNLWECPSLGTVNDC
+224 RNLWECPSMETVNDC

-249 SGIPSQPGNKTAE
+249 SGIPSQPGNETAE
-262 QNTQTSTT
+262 PNTQTSTT

-278 SAESRSS
+278 SAESWSS
-285 PPVAAVWGCIALSIA
+285 PPTAAVWSCIALSIA
-300 LLLTLLSNASLFL
+300 LLLTLLSNALLFL
-313 SYRRRAALLVHQRQD
+313 FYRRRAALLVHQTQD

-338 TDRGERVNLL
+338 TDRGEIVNLL
-348 TVTTDK
+348 TVTTDT
-354 ADYSE
+354 ADY
-359 FLLMNL
+359 
-365 SSLCPLVTCNFR
+365 T
-377 KCLISSSVPLV
+377 
-388 RIHFLYVTFHAAPQY
+388 PQY
-403 LSQKPTQNDT
+403 ISQQPSQNDT

-439 RVLDNGVSTSREPCE
+439 RVLDNGVSTSREPRE
-454 TTQTAETSDAPEKY
+454 TTQTADTSDAPEKY

-474 INGIERKNPA
+474 INGIERNNTA

-504 IETLEKELLDSG
+504 IETQEKELLDSG

-549 VGMAVE
+549 VEMAVE
-555 QHLQS
+555 QHLKS
-560 ENTYTHSPVQSTSA
+560 ENTYTDSSVQSTST
-574 HQDQQQPVNSNC
+574 HQDQQQPVNSSC
-586 HQLSSQNQEDSSSSS
+586 HLLSNQNQDDSSSSS
-601 SSELYENIEVQDEE
+601 SSELYENIDVQDEE
-615 GIGDVTMKEVPDQS
+615 GIGDVSVKEDPDQS

>member
-1 MELFRTTILLP
+1 MELFRTTILLS
-12 VLVLSQAFLNKDHSV
+12 VLVLSQGFLNKDYSV

-43 NLTISHPPRLSQ
+43 NLSISHPPRLSQ

-63 LHRGLWRPVTFDFG
+63 LHRGLWRPVTFDLG

-90 NLSCGAVYERRQN
+90 NLSCGAVYELRQN
-103 GTATLNYSNST
+103 GTATLNYSSST

-152 VGGSHHCEGRVE
+152 AGGSHHCEGRVE

-198 VSGQDGS
+198 VSGEGGS

-224 RNLWECPSLGTVNDC
+224 RNLWECPSMGTVNDC

-249 SGIPSQPGNKTAE
+249 SGIPSQAGNETAE

-270 AGSVLLVT
+270 GSVLLVT

-338 TDRGERVNLL
+338 IDRGESVNLL
-348 TVTTDK
+348 TVTMDT
-354 ADYSE
+354 ADY
-359 FLLMNL
+359 
-365 SSLCPLVTCNFR
+365 T
-377 KCLISSSVPLV
+377 
-388 RIHFLYVTFHAAPQY
+388 PQY
-403 LSQKPTQNDT
+403 LSKQPSQNDT
-413 DASCDSD
+413 EASCDSD

-439 RVLDNGVSTSREPCE
+439 RVLDNGVSTSREPWE

-468 NIVAET
+468 NIVTET
-474 INGIERKNPA
+474 INGIERNNTA
-484 TQSLHSLVSSS
+484 TQSCHSLVSSS

-504 IETLEKELLDSG
+504 IEPLEKELLDSG

-526 LICGREPSLGSSSS
+526 FICGREPSLGSSSS

-560 ENTYTHSPVQSTSA
+560 ENTYTHSPVQSTST
-574 HQDQQQPVNSNC
+574 HEDQQQPVNSNF
-586 HQLSSQNQEDSSSSS
+586 HLLSSQNQDDSSSSS
-601 SSELYENIEVQDEE
+601 SSELYENIGVQDEE
-615 GIGDVTMKEVPDQS
+615 GIGDATVKEDPDQS

>member
-1 MELFRTTILLP
+1 MELFRTTILLS
-12 VLVLSQAFLNKDHSV
+12 VLVLSQGFLNKDYSV

-43 NLTISHPPRLSQ
+43 NLSISHPPRLSQ

-63 LHRGLWRPVTFDFG
+63 LHRGLWRPVTFDLG

-90 NLSCGAVYERRQN
+90 NLSCGAVYELRQN
-103 GTATLNYSNST
+103 GTATLNYSSST

-152 VGGSHHCEGRVE
+152 AGGSHHCEGRVE
-164 LWREEKWGTVCDD
+164 LWKEEKWGTVCDD

-198 VSGQDGS
+198 VSGEDGS

-224 RNLWECPSLGTVNDC
+224 RNLWECPSMGTVNDC

-249 SGIPSQPGNKTAE
+249 SGIPSQPVNETAE
-262 QNTQTSTT
+262 QNTQTSTI

-278 SAESRSS
+278 SAESWSS
-285 PPVAAVWGCIALSIA
+285 PPAAAVWGCIALSIA

-338 TDRGERVNLL
+338 TDRGESVNLL
-348 TVTTDK
+348 TVTMDT
-354 ADYSE
+354 ADY
-359 FLLMNL
+359 
-365 SSLCPLVTCNFR
+365 T
-377 KCLISSSVPLV
+377 
-388 RIHFLYVTFHAAPQY
+388 PQY
-403 LSQKPTQNDT
+403 LSKQPSQNDT
-413 DASCDSD
+413 EASCDSD

-439 RVLDNGVSTSREPCE
+439 RVLDNGVSTSREPWE

-468 NIVAET
+468 NIVTET
-474 INGIERKNPA
+474 INGIERNNTA
-484 TQSLHSLVSSS
+484 TQSRKLLSGHSLVSSS

-504 IETLEKELLDSG
+504 IETLEKELLDS
-516 PDLRETALTD
+516 DLRETALTD

-560 ENTYTHSPVQSTSA
+560 ENTYTHSPVQSTST
-574 HQDQQQPVNSNC
+574 HQDQQQPVNSSC
-586 HQLSSQNQEDSSSSS
+586 HLLSNQNQDDSSSSS
-601 SSELYENIEVQDEE
+601 SLELYENIGFQDEE
-615 GIGDVTMKEVPDQS
+615 GIGDATVKEDPDQS

>member
-1 MELFRTTILLP
+1 MELFRTAILLP

-34 RETDEQQTS
+34 RETDEQKTS

-63 LHRGLWRPVTFDFG
+63 LHQGLWRPVTFDLG

-103 GTATLNYSNST
+103 GTATLNYSSST

-132 SYTDCSNLTEITCG
+132 SYTDCSNLTEIICG

-152 VGGSHHCEGRVE
+152 AGGSHHCEGRVE

-205 FEAGVGLVLLDEVN
+205 FEVGVGLVLLDEVN

-224 RNLWECPSLGTVNDC
+224 RNLWECPSMGTVNDC

-249 SGIPSQPGNKTAE
+249 SGIPSQPGNETAE

-278 SAESRSS
+278 SAESWSS
-285 PPVAAVWGCIALSIA
+285 PPTAAVWGCIALSIA

-348 TVTTDK
+348 TVTTDT
-354 ADYSE
+354 ADY
-359 FLLMNL
+359 
-365 SSLCPLVTCNFR
+365 
-377 KCLISSSVPLV
+377 I
-388 RIHFLYVTFHAAPQY
+388 
-403 LSQKPTQNDT
+403 
-413 DASCDSD
+413 
-420 YENYDFNDQPSVA
+420 
-433 MATALV
+433 
-439 RVLDNGVSTSREPCE
+439 RVLDNGVSTSREPWE

-468 NIVAET
+468 NIIAET

-560 ENTYTHSPVQSTSA
+560 ENTYTHSPVQSTST

-586 HQLSSQNQEDSSSSS
+586 HLLSSQNQDDSSSSS

-615 GIGDVTMKEVPDQS
+615 GIGDVTVKEDPDQS

>member
-1 MELFRTTILLP
+1 MLKGPRLTVFCEMELFRTTILLP

-34 RETDEQQTS
+34 RKTDEQQTS

-63 LHRGLWRPVTFDFG
+63 LHRGLWRPVTLDLG

-103 GTATLNYSNST
+103 GTATLNYSSST

-164 LWREEKWGTVCDD
+164 LWSEEKWGTVCDD

-249 SGIPSQPGNKTAE
+249 SGIPSQPGNETAE

-270 AGSVLLVT
+270 GSVLLVT
-278 SAESRSS
+278 SAESWSS

-300 LLLTLLSNASLFL
+300 LLLTLLFNASLFL

-348 TVTTDK
+348 TVTTDT
-354 ADYSE
+354 ADY
-359 FLLMNL
+359 
-365 SSLCPLVTCNFR
+365 T
-377 KCLISSSVPLV
+377 
-388 RIHFLYVTFHAAPQY
+388 PQY
-403 LSQKPTQNDT
+403 LSQHPSQNDT

-454 TTQTAETSDAPEKY
+454 TTQTEETSDAPEKY
-468 NIVAET
+468 NIFAEI

-484 TQSLHSLVSSS
+484 TQSLHLLVSSS

-516 PDLRETALTD
+516 PDLRETVLTD

-560 ENTYTHSPVQSTSA
+560 ENTYTHSPVQSTST
-574 HQDQQQPVNSNC
+574 HQDQQQPVNSNR
-586 HQLSSQNQEDSSSSS
+586 HLLSSQNQEDSSSSS

-615 GIGDVTMKEVPDQS
+615 GIVDVTVKEVPDQS